1 MQAKGGNK
9 FSDAGKNKR
18 KVQMLDYASVVD
30 NSKTKVYDD
39 KIIWNGGNTAG
50 WVVARSKLANKFK
63 EEQCWELIEDHEL
76 FDVPIPEEAVQVN
89 GEIDRELAEN
99 ITARNLKIVIINTAR
114 IDGILTAEQEQ
125 SELMKVNLDHAEANL
140 KTNSKLQALQKDFR
154 TVLNDWE
161 FKRNRYRKK
170 VARELIKSSIYIHLG
185 DSFKTIIRAQLND
198 NGMFV

>member
-1 MQAKGGNK
+1 
-9 FSDAGKNKR
+9 
-18 KVQMLDYASVVD
+18 ML
-30 NSKTKVYDD
+30 KQ
-39 KIIWNGGNTAG
+39 I
-50 WVVARSKLANKFK
+50 
-63 EEQCWELIEDHEL
+63 
-76 FDVPIPEEAVQVN
+76 
-89 GEIDRELAEN
+89 
-99 ITARNLKIVIINTAR
+99 
-114 IDGILTAEQEQ
+114 
-125 SELMKVNLDHAEANL
+125 